1 VGIAVDN
8 AYNIVEFAITYKI
21 NYPLLVGGATALGV
35 IRALGNAGGGLPYT
49 MTPSGD
55 RSWQG
60 CLAKMPRSTANNG
73 EKAAF
78 LAFSPDLEEPRWTSA
93 S

>member
-35 IRALGNAGGGLPYT
+35 ARALGNAGGGLPYT
-49 MTPSGD
+49 VALD
-55 RSWQG
+55 RSG
-60 CLAKMPRSTANNG
+60 AIAGASLAR
-73 EKAAF
+73 
-78 LAFSPDLEEPRWTSA
+78 
-93 S
+93 